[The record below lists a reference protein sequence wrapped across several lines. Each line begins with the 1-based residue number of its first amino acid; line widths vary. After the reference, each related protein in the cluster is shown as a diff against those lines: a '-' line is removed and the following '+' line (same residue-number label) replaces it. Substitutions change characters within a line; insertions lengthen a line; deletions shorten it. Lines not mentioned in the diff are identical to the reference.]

1 MSLFKDIKNYFS
13 FKRIIKSKRVELE
26 SNFNIRID
34 NADRLYTVLNVP
46 TDAIG
51 EAYDLKKSDVDRIS
65 ESYIREYVSKLST
78 YLNSIG
84 LSELYDFYEPVKK
97 VEKYS
102 YLIIIGYKQLDSL
115 EINKIIYRI
124 LLPILSFLSFMF
136 IIKLIFF

>member
-1 MSLFKDIKNYFS
+1 MSLIKDIKNYFS

-46 TDAIG
+46 SDEIG
-51 EAYDLKKSDVDRIS
+51 EAYDLKKSDVDKIS
-65 ESYIREYVSKLST
+65 ESYIREYISKLST

-124 LLPILSFLSFMF
+124 LLPISSFILIMY

>member
-1 MSLFKDIKNYFS
+1 MSLIKDIKNYFF
-13 FKRIIKSKRVELE
+13 FKRIIKSKRVELK

-46 TDAIG
+46 SDEIG
-51 EAYDLKKSDVDRIS
+51 EAYDLKKSDVDKIS

-124 LLPILSFLSFMF
+124 LLPICSFILLIY

>member
-1 MSLFKDIKNYFS
+1 MSLIKDIKNYFS

-26 SNFNIRID
+26 SNFNMRID

-46 TDAIG
+46 SDEIG
-51 EAYDLKKSDVDRIS
+51 EAYDLKKSDVDKIS
-65 ESYIREYVSKLST
+65 ESYIREYISKLST

-124 LLPILSFLSFMF
+124 LLPISSFILIMY
-136 IIKLIFF
+136 IIKIIFF

>member
-1 MSLFKDIKNYFS
+1 MPSD
-13 FKRIIKSKRVELE
+13 E
-26 SNFNIRID
+26 
-34 NADRLYTVLNVP
+34 
-46 TDAIG
+46 IG
-51 EAYDLKKSDVDRIS
+51 EAYDLKKSDVDKIS

-124 LLPILSFLSFMF
+124 LLPICSFILLIY

>member
-1 MSLFKDIKNYFS
+1 MSDKKIP
-13 FKRIIKSKRVELE
+13 VEKLKILRE
-26 SNFNIRID
+26 E
-34 NADRLYTVLNVP
+34 LQ
-46 TDAIG
+46 
-51 EAYDLKKSDVDRIS
+51 KKSDVDKIS
-65 ESYIREYVSKLST
+65 ESYIREYISKLST

-124 LLPILSFLSFMF
+124 LLPISSFILIMY
-136 IIKLIFF
+136 IIKIIFF

>member
-1 MSLFKDIKNYFS
+1 
-13 FKRIIKSKRVELE
+13 
-26 SNFNIRID
+26 
-34 NADRLYTVLNVP
+34 VP
-46 TDAIG
+46 SDEIG
-51 EAYDLKKSDVDRIS
+51 EAYDLKKSDVDKIS

-124 LLPILSFLSFMF
+124 LLPICSFILLIY

>member
-1 MSLFKDIKNYFS
+1 MSLFKDIKNYFF
-13 FKRIIKSKRVELE
+13 FKRIIKSKRVELK

-46 TDAIG
+46 SDEIG
-51 EAYDLKKSDVDRIS
+51 EAYDLKKSDVDKIS

-124 LLPILSFLSFMF
+124 LLPICSFILLIY

>member
-1 MSLFKDIKNYFS
+1 MSLIKDIKNYFF
-13 FKRIIKSKRVELE
+13 FKRIIKSKRVELK

-46 TDAIG
+46 SDEIG
-51 EAYDLKKSDVDRIS
+51 EAYDLKKSDVDKIS
-65 ESYIREYVSKLST
+65 ESYIREYISKLST

-124 LLPILSFLSFMF
+124 LLPISSIILIMY